1 MILLRQLIGA
11 HWIAAGAVSAAIV
24 AVIGWDSSRK
34 ARWVESG
41 RQEVRVEA
49 EKKGKDNARKAD
61 AARRDAERIPA
72 DRLRDKFCRDC
83 DR

>member
-11 HWIAAGAVSAAIV
+11 HWIAAGAVSAALV

-49 EKKGKDNARKAD
+49 QKKGAENAKKAD
-61 AARRDAERIPA
+61 AARRDADKLPA
-72 DRLRDKFCRDC
+72 ERLRDKFCRDC
-83 DR
+83 N

>member
-11 HWIAAGAVSAAIV
+11 HWIAVGAVSAAIV
-24 AVIGWDSSRK
+24 AVIGWDSNRK

-49 EKKGKDNARKAD
+49 QKKGADNARKAD
-61 AARRDAERIPA
+61 AARRAADKLPA

>member
-24 AVIGWDSSRK
+24 AVIGWDGNRK

-41 RQEVRVEA
+41 RQEVRVEINR
-49 EKKGKDNARKAD
+49 ETNAAIFRGTAAAD
-61 AARRDAERIPA
+61 KSQRVQAVRGGVPLTYRD
-72 DRLRDKFCRDC
+72 
-83 DR
+83 